1 MDSVNLKLFNS
12 NTDEIV
18 LPNVS
23 PETVEEQKQLMS
35 QSIEK
40 EIGGKQVK
48 KIILPEDSVIEHSN
62 FLFDFSEVESISI
75 FQKEAIKGLI
85 SKNGDTALYLYKPSS
100 LVRFG
105 WGDRYTLERLVP
117 ILREQVFGN
126 EIRVFKDFQEGQPII
141 EVSKKDITKLRI
153 NL

>member
-1 MDSVNLKLFNS
+1 MDSVNIKLFNS
-12 NTDEIV
+12 DTTEV
-18 LPNVS
+18 ALPNVS
-23 PETVEEQKQLMS
+23 DEAVEEQKQLMS

-40 EIGGKQVK
+40 EIGGRQVK
-48 KIILPEDSVIEHSN
+48 KLILPEDSAIEHNN

-85 SKNGDTALYLYKPSS
+85 SNNGDTALYLYKPSS

-105 WGDRYTLERLVP
+105 WGDRYTLERLIP
-117 ILREQVFGN
+117 IIREQVFGN
-126 EIRVFKDFQEGQPII
+126 EIRIFKDFQEGEPLN